1 MWIRNNLAS
10 TFSKNTPCMLMSKK
24 PEHRLINVQAEESIS
39 NTFSIMIINMPVD
52 KINPIAYDEMEFHN
66 KTFVSEIWKLTIIT
80 IHKHVFTHH
89 FQYMQYLYSNSDLI
103 LAF

>member
-1 MWIRNNLAS
+1 
-10 TFSKNTPCMLMSKK
+10 
-24 PEHRLINVQAEESIS
+24 
-39 NTFSIMIINMPVD
+39 MPVD